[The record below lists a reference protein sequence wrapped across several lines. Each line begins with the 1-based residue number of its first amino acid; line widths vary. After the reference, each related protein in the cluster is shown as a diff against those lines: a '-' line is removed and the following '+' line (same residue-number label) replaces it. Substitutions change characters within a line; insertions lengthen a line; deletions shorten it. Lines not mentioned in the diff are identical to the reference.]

1 MKLETFTYDL
11 GRGWSVPSLPA
22 LDSPQTL
29 LIVFGSSKLVDH
41 QQSFA
46 ELRNVYPNSH
56 IVGCSTAGEIHG
68 TSVADQT
75 LVVGAIEFAS
85 TKVYSASAAIQ
96 SVDDSY
102 RAGESLAERLYS
114 PDLKSLFV
122 LTDGIHVN
130 GSELIRGLNDIL
142 PNHVIVTGGM
152 AGDGERFEQTWVIK
166 DGQAQSGCVSAV
178 GLYGDAVRVGHGSK
192 GGWDIFGPERRVS
205 RSDGSVLYELDG
217 KPALQ
222 LYKEYLGER
231 AQGLPATAL
240 LFPLALRSSSDDPK
254 KVVRTVLG
262 VDEAQQAM
270 IFAGD
275 IPEGALAQLMK
286 ANFDRLIDGASIA
299 AQAAVD
305 PLQSVDPVLS
315 IAISCVGRRM
325 VLGERSEEELEA
337 TLEALPPWTRQ
348 IGFYS
353 YGEISPYGTGYCD
366 LHNQTMTLTTISEV

>member
-1 MKLETFTYDL
+1 MKLETFSYHL
-11 GRGWSVPSLPA
+11 ERGWSVDSLPP
-22 LDSPQTL
+22 LDSAQTL
-29 LIVFGSSKLVDH
+29 LIVFGSSDYIDNPEPFK
-41 QQSFA
+41 
-46 ELRNVYPNSH
+46 ELRSAYPNAH
-56 IVGCSTAGEIHG
+56 IVGCSTAGEIFG
-68 TSVADQT
+68 TTIADQT
-75 LVVGAIEFAS
+75 LVVGAAQFGA
-85 TKVYSASAAIQ
+85 TQVRSASASIE
-96 SVDDSY
+96 SVEDSY
-102 RAGESLAERLYS
+102 LAGESLAEHLYS
-114 PDLKSLFV
+114 PSLKSLLV

-130 GSELIRGLNDIL
+130 GSELIRGLNNIL
-142 PNHVIVTGGM
+142 PNNVIVTGGM
-152 AGDGERFEQTWVIK
+152 AGDGERFERTWVIK
-166 DGQAQSGCVSAV
+166 DTEARSGCVSAV
-178 GLYGDAVRVGHGSK
+178 GLYGDAVQVSHGSK

-222 LYKEYLGER
+222 LYKEYLGDR

-240 LFPLALRSSSDDPK
+240 LFPLALRSSSEDPK

-262 VDEAQQAM
+262 IDERQQAM

-275 IPEGALAQLMK
+275 IPEGSLAQLMK

-299 AQAAVD
+299 ALAAKDRFQAS
-305 PLQSVDPVLS
+305 PPILS

-337 TLEALPPWTRQ
+337 TLEVLPPGTQQ

-366 LHNQTMTLTTISEV
+366 LHNQTMTLTTISEA